1 MIGSK
6 QGVLPDRLI
15 TRLIKARAIGSSSS
29 IHPRQV
35 QPASLDLTLGPT
47 AHRIRASFLPGDGR
61 TISERLEEYSL
72 RTANLEKGAV
82 LEKGCVYIVRLQ
94 ERLALPT
101 EICAV
106 ANAKSST
113 GRLDLLT
120 RLVTDR
126 GTEFDRVDA
135 GYRGPLYAEICPRSF
150 AVLVR
155 TGTRL
160 NQIRFRQG
168 DTVLP
173 DDQLRELQQ
182 KRRIVSGDASI
193 GGGIGFSVDLD
204 QPGGLSGFR
213 AKPHAGIID
222 VDEVGRYDPADFWDP
237 VVASG
242 RRIILDPGSF
252 YILASREA
260 VSIPPDYAAEMVP
273 YIAMVGEFRV
283 HYAGFFDP
291 GFGHSESGG
300 EGSKGVLEV
309 RCHEVPFFL
318 EHGQLVGRLAFERMS
333 GRPDVPYGSNGG
345 ANYQGQGLKLA
356 KQFRQYS
363 APRAPSLGG

>member
-1 MIGSK
+1 MIGS
-6 QGVLPDRLI
+6 QHGVLPDRLI
-15 TRLIKARAIGSSSS
+15 SQLIEAGAIRSSDS
-29 IHPRQV
+29 IRPLQI
-35 QPASLDLTLGPT
+35 QPASLDLTLGAE
-47 AHRIRASFLPGDGR
+47 AHRIRASFLPGDKR

-72 RTANLEKGAV
+72 RTADLRNGAV

-94 ERLALPT
+94 ERLALPPG
-101 EICAV
+101 IGAV

-168 DTVLP
+168 DTVLS
-173 DDQLRELQQ
+173 DDQLRELQRTR
-182 KRRIVSGDASI
+182 KIVSGNASI
-193 GGGIGFSVDLD
+193 GGGIGFSVDLG
-204 QPGGLSGFR
+204 QPGELSGFR

-237 VVASG
+237 VAAKE

-260 VSIPPDYAAEMVP
+260 VSIPPEYAAEMVP

-309 RCHEVPFFL
+309 RCHEVPFLL

-333 GRPDVPYGSNGG
+333 ERPDVPYGSNDG

-356 KQFRQYS
+356 KQFRQHA
-363 APRAPSLGG
+363 APDAPLFGG

>member
-1 MIGSK
+1 MISCE

-15 TRLIKARAIGSSSS
+15 AKLIDAGAIGSSSS
-29 IHPRQV
+29 IRPLQV
-35 QPASLDLTLGPT
+35 QPASLDLTLGST
-47 AHRIRASFLPGDGR
+47 AHRIRASFLPGAGR
-61 TISERLEEYSL
+61 AISERLEEDSL
-72 RTANLEKGAV
+72 RTVDLREGAV
-82 LEKGCVYIVRLQ
+82 LEKGCVYVVGLQ
-94 ERLALPT
+94 EHLALPT
-101 EICAV
+101 NIGAV

-120 RLVTDR
+120 RLVTDC

-135 GYRGPLYAEICPRSF
+135 GYTGPLYAEICPRSF

-168 DTVLP
+168 DAVLS
-173 DDQLRELQQ
+173 DDQLRELQR

-193 GGGIGFSVDLD
+193 GGGIGFSVDLGR
-204 QPGGLSGFR
+204 PNGFSGFR

-222 VDEVGRYDPADFWDP
+222 VDEIGRYDPADFWDP
-237 VVASG
+237 VAAKD

-260 VSIPPDYAAEMVP
+260 VSIPPDYAAEMAP

-300 EGSKGVLEV
+300 KGSKGVLEV

-333 GRPDVPYGSNGG
+333 ARPDVPYGSSAG

-356 KQFRQYS
+356 KQFRQYV
-363 APRAPSLGG
+363 APGAPLLGG